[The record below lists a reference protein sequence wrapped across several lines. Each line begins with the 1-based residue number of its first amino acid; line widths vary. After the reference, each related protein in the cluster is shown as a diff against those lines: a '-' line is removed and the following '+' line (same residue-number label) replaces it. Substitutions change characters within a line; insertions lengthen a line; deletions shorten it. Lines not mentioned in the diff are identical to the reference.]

1 MRISMIERFEWNN
14 HVYGTRVLE
23 LILGERELE
32 LLCVVRLSIYVE
44 ELDERLLNLDFLL
57 RF

>member
-1 MRISMIERFEWNN
+1 MIERFEWNN

-32 LLCVVRLSIYVE
+32 LLCVLRLSIYVE